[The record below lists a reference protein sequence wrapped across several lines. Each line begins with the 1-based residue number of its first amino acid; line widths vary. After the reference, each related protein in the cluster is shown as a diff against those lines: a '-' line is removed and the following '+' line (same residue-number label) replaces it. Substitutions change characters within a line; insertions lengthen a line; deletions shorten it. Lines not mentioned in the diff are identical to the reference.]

1 MRRHLRR
8 LLLPLIIAGSLLVAA
23 GCDSDGAGP
32 TRASIVEDIPWTAP
46 QAYRYVLKD
55 EDQKEQGRGTIAVRS
70 DGDNFVFRQQ
80 FSDADGNSDE
90 ALLAVHA
97 DTLLPIAG
105 RRTIIDSGDDRRSV
119 VDTQYEQL
127 SDGSNGVCIR
137 QTVFKPPTKEE
148 PDSTRSNPLKV
159 PPNAYDNDS
168 SLFLWR
174 TIKFEQ
180 GYSVTYTAV
189 IANRREKRP
198 VTLRVRKQER
208 VATPAGEFD
217 AWLVGI
223 EAEGMVQEAWFATTP
238 DHKLLVYDNN
248 DVVFLY
254 EGEAEAEPYEAP
266 RAIDPSPCR

>member
-1 MRRHLRR
+1 MRLHLRR
-8 LLLPLIIAGSLLVAA
+8 FAPLIIAGSLLAAA
-23 GCDSDGAGP
+23 GCNSDGPGP
-32 TRASIVEDIPWTAP
+32 TRATVVDEIPWTAP
-46 QAYRYVLKD
+46 QTYRYVLKD
-55 EDQKEQGRGTIAVRS
+55 EHEKEQGRGTIAVRS

-80 FSDADGNSDE
+80 FSDTDGNSDE
-90 ALLAVHA
+90 SLLTTQG
-97 DTLLPIAG
+97 DTLFPIAG
-105 RRTIIDSGDDRRSV
+105 RRSIVDTSDNRRSV

-127 SDGSNGVCIR
+127 SDESDGVCIR

-189 IANRREKRP
+189 IANRRDKRP

-208 VATPAGEFD
+208 VSTPAGEFD
-217 AWLVGI
+217 AWQVGI

-248 DVVFLY
+248 AVVFLY
-254 EGEAEAEPYEAP
+254 EGEAEPETFDAP
-266 RAIDPSPCR
+266 TAIDPSPCR